1 MRKSVKSV
9 KSAKVEK
16 IVAKRGRKPAEKKV
30 EKKAPAMI
38 EVLKSNLIVKSTQ
51 SLTGKIK
58 QGKGFVSVDGKI
70 LPLAS
75 VLAIVNNTV
84 FYTKSTVIG
93 AIESVEEKNGFL
105 VYTMENGV
113 TVTVVDNSAVVTQI
127 ETVKTPSDEPEDSED
142 DSDDEEEEDDEES
155 DDDEEEDDSEDSD
168 EEDESDEEDDDD
180 EDSEDDSDD
189 DEDDDEEE
197 EDDDD
202 DSFNL

>member
-16 IVAKRGRKPAEKKV
+16 VVAKRGRKPAEKKVEKKV

-113 TVTVVDNSAVVTQI
+113 TVTVVDDSAVVTQI

-142 DSDDEEEEDDEES
+142 DSDDEEEEEEEEEEDDEES

-180 EDSEDDSDD
+180 
-189 DEDDDEEE
+189 DEDDEE